1 MTRLHTS
8 KFLSSARTRDLGLVT
23 GVSLFAR
30 LAFLRLK
37 DPDAISWDLR
47 AWSDV
52 ARRLAAG
59 ENPYVSTDFLNW
71 PPVWMQLI
79 FGLDRIAKVVGIS
92 TVLAI
97 QLFLIAVEVG
107 VIVATYDLLLAVG
120 CSHRKV
126 RWLLL
131 IGIAL
136 NPICILLVCQHGNFD
151 VLVGFLVLL
160 FLSALLRW
168 NRGGPVEDWLLAC
181 FWLGLGTAVKVVP
194 IVLAPLL
201 LVGVRRL
208 SHAARFLGAAVVLG
222 PAAYGVSVLYVLSP
236 TAIREKVI
244 GYRSLPWRFGFT
256 YLLRAFHLERWIGAY
271 SVLFVGALLACMAIV
286 GMGAVRRVTV
296 PDRNLIYGALLLLA
310 FIPFAGPG
318 YGPQYIYWFWPLVLA
333 AFATGTRNVRE
344 VTILFAATA
353 VATYLIEYAFRATLG
368 GYLLGRFSPTHPL
381 VLYTTQRLP
390 TVRLPLFLSY
400 AVLVGTL
407 FASTLGDRDPK
418 IASPLPIRPGTR
430 LP

>member
-1 MTRLHTS
+1 LTSLRTS
-8 KFLSSARTRDLGLVT
+8 KFLWSARLRDLGLVT
-23 GVSLFAR
+23 GVSLGVR
-30 LAFLRLK
+30 LAFLTWK
-37 DPDAISWDLR
+37 DPSAISWDLH

-59 ENPYVSTDFLNW
+59 ENPYVTTDFLNW

-79 FGLDRIAKVVGIS
+79 FGLDRIAKAVGIS

-97 QLFLIAVEVG
+97 QLFLVAAELG
-107 VIVATYDLLLAVG
+107 VIVATYDLLLAIG
-120 CSHRKV
+120 CSRAKA
-126 RWLLL
+126 RWTLL

-136 NPICILLVCQHGNFD
+136 NPICVLLVCQHGNFD
-151 VLVGFLVLL
+151 VLVGLLVLL
-160 FLSALLRW
+160 FVSALLRW
-168 NRGGPVEDWLLAC
+168 NRGGPIEDWFLAC
-181 FWLGLGTAVKVVP
+181 FWLGLGVAVKVVP

-208 SHAARFLGAAVVLG
+208 SHAARFLGAAAISG
-222 PAAYGVSVLYVLSP
+222 PAAYGVSVIYVLSP
-236 TAIREKVI
+236 AAIREKVI

-256 YLLRAFHLERWIGAY
+256 YLLRVFHLERWIGAY

-286 GMGAVRRVTV
+286 GMSAVRRVTV

-353 VATYLIEYAFRATLG
+353 AATYLIEYAFRATLG
-368 GYLLGRFSPTHPL
+368 GYLLGHFSPTHAL

-407 FASTLGDRDPK
+407 FVSTLGDRDTK
-418 IASPLPIRPGTR
+418 IASPSPIRPGTR

>member
-1 MTRLHTS
+1 MTRLRTS

-23 GVSLFAR
+23 VVSLFAR
-30 LAFLRLK
+30 LAFLRFK
-37 DPDAISWDLR
+37 DPDAISYDLR

-79 FGLDRIAKVVGIS
+79 FGLDRIAKAVGIS

-126 RWLLL
+126 RWILL

-151 VLVGFLVLL
+151 VLVGLLVLL
-160 FLSALLRW
+160 FLSAIIRW
-168 NRGGPVEDWLLAC
+168 NRSGPIEDWLLAC

-201 LVGVRRL
+201 LVGIRRL
-208 SHAARFLGAAVVLG
+208 SRTARFLGAVAISG
-222 PAAYGVSVLYVLSP
+222 PAAYGVSVIYVLSP
-236 TAIREKVI
+236 AAIREKVI

-256 YLLRAFHLERWIGAY
+256 HLLRVFHLERWIGGY

-286 GMGAVRRVTV
+286 GTIVVRRVKI
-296 PDRNLIYGALLLLA
+296 PDRNLICGALLLLA
-310 FIPFAGPG
+310 FIPFAAPDTDRSTS
-318 YGPQYIYWFWPLVLA
+318 
-333 AFATGTRNVRE
+333 TGS
-344 VTILFAATA
+344 
-353 VATYLIEYAFRATLG
+353 G
-368 GYLLGRFSPTHPL
+368 GSSS
-381 VLYTTQRLP
+381 RL
-390 TVRLPLFLSY
+390 SQ
-400 AVLVGTL
+400 
-407 FASTLGDRDPK
+407 
-418 IASPLPIRPGTR
+418 
-430 LP
+430 